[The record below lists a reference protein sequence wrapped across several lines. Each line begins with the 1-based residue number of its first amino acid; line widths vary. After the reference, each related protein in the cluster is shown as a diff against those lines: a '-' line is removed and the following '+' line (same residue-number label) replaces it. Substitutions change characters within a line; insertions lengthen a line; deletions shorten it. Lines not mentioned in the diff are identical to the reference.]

1 MSSNLNIVAMHRSEA
16 LQEELTEAFWQREE
30 LKNKFA
36 DALTALRK
44 ADPEGWSKWYDDK
57 LPDFHWKDTEKVQAA
72 IDSIYERLAAA
83 HDPLPVS
90 RTSPL
95 KGGAPSTPHQR
106 GEQ

>member
-16 LQEELTEAFWQREE
+16 LREELSEAFWQREE

-36 DALTALRK
+36 DAMTALRK

-83 HDPLPVS
+83 HDPLLVS
-90 RTSPL
+90 RTSSFERVGL
-95 KGGAPSTPHQR
+95 ITPPER
-106 GEQ
+106 